1 MCQEV
6 RCSIRTVPA
15 NSLGTNN
22 GTRHV
27 LSASRRVA
35 RWRADEA
42 GEVPQLSAVE
52 VHHVERGIPCLRGEV
67 DRRRASAGSAGS
79 GARRLTRAG
88 DPCGQRS
95 ANLGTA
101 EVSVPYRIVQP
112 WGKRA
117 GEWTLID
124 TRSTVGDAFAALDAH
139 EGVIERGLQT
149 FYAVGAA
156 LLAIRDT
163 RLYRANYE
171 TFEQYCFQRWSIK
184 RSRAYELMEAAGVI
198 ENVGNLLQPP
208 TTESHAA
215 ALVPLSPE
223 AQRVAWGMAVDT
235 APDGK
240 I

>member
-171 TFEQYCFQRWSIK
+171 TFEQYCFQRWK
-184 RSRAYELMEAAGVI
+184 MSRIHAHRLMEASEVV
-198 ENVGNLLQPP
+198 ENLLPIGNIP
-208 TTESHAA
+208 ATESQARELA
-215 ALVPLSPE
+215 SLAD
-223 AQRVAWGMAVDT
+223 R
-235 APDGK
+235 
-240 I
+240 